1 MTLLVSMVCLAVR
14 FPYGL
19 GSVIW
24 FGPYWFCWTLGCAVA
39 ELESSRIKLTI
50 DSFKFV
56 AWLSISALG
65 FGLWL
70 SEFRPFAFSCVGC
83 FWALLILRCLTARA
97 ADARFLPLTLMA
109 NLGIISYSLYAV
121 HAPVCLFARSV
132 LFHGAHTTNILYTLP
147 VIAAC
152 IAAAACLFFLVERYS
167 LQVPAWLRRSES
179 VSHPKPT

>member
-50 DSFKFV
+50 DSFKFI

-70 SEFRPFAFSCVGC
+70 SEF
-83 FWALLILRCLTARA
+83 L
-97 ADARFLPLTLMA
+97 
-109 NLGIISYSLYAV
+109 
-121 HAPVCLFARSV
+121 SV
-132 LFHGAHTTNILYTLP
+132 RVF
-147 VIAAC
+147 
-152 IAAAACLFFLVERYS
+152 
-167 LQVPAWLRRSES
+167 LRRMLLGTLD
-179 VSHPKPT
+179 PKMPDGTRCRCALFTAHLNGKPWNH